1 MKGFKIIYSLINSIY
16 KDRYLLAN
24 LSLQD
29 FKRRFAGSYLGA
41 LWGVLNPLLTMT
53 VYWMVFEFGFRSGDA
68 DGFPFLLWFASG
80 ICVWLFFSEGFS
92 LASNSFLDYSYLVKK
107 VVFNINILPL
117 VKIFSSMLTHFFF
130 VVLVAILCVVF
141 GYYPSIYWIQ
151 LPYYM
156 VCTICLLFGISL
168 CFASVMV
175 FFRDLSQIISIIL
188 LIGMWGTPIAW
199 NISMFPEKV
208 QLILKANPMFYLVQG
223 YRDCFLYQTWFWEHG
238 RLTLYFWCVVLG
250 MALLGGFIYNKLKS
264 SFADFL

>member
-92 LASNSFLDYSYLVKK
+92 LASNIFLDYSYLVKK
-107 VVFNINILPL
+107 VVFNI
-117 VKIFSSMLTHFFF
+117 
-130 VVLVAILCVVF
+130 
-141 GYYPSIYWIQ
+141 
-151 LPYYM
+151 
-156 VCTICLLFGISL
+156 
-168 CFASVMV
+168 
-175 FFRDLSQIISIIL
+175 
-188 LIGMWGTPIAW
+188 
-199 NISMFPEKV
+199 
-208 QLILKANPMFYLVQG
+208 
-223 YRDCFLYQTWFWEHG
+223 
-238 RLTLYFWCVVLG
+238 
-250 MALLGGFIYNKLKS
+250 
-264 SFADFL
+264 